1 MTDNDDLSDAA
12 QDFIH
17 EHEHLNFADFMTRSE
32 DFLGRGIPL
41 TLKQVV
47 MLESHWR
54 EVNPDKNARQ
64 YFEESKH
71 VRFREKVP
79 AVRHWRIPVKQVV
92 TRHGR
97 QVTVY
102 RDTRTG
108 RYVRATARWK
118 AKVYHSA

>member
-1 MTDNDDLSDAA
+1 MTDITDLSEAA

-17 EHEHLNFADFMTRSE
+17 EHEHNNFADFMTRCE

-47 MLESHWR
+47 MLEGHWR

-71 VRFREKVP
+71 IRFREKGP
-79 AVRHWRIPVKQVV
+79 AVRHFRIPVKQVV

-97 QVTVY
+97 KVTVY

-108 RYVRATARWK
+108 RFVRSSARWK
-118 AKVYHSA
+118 VRVR